1 MMMGNQIKLD
11 RKLDDIEK
19 ELIAIESKVDKI
31 EEIVNQLLKKIDN
44 RHNPDQTFLREQRLV
59 FPMGRFVKVN

>member
-1 MMMGNQIKLD
+1 MTSDDGKLD

-44 RHNPDQTFLREQRLV
+44 RYITLIKLFFGNRGLFFQWEDLS
-59 FPMGRFVKVN
+59 K